1 MLNPVLNDEKGATL
15 MKRTRLRPAAVRGF
29 TLIELLVVIAIIA
42 VLIALLLPAVQ
53 AAREAARRAQ
63 CTNNLKQIGLATH
76 NYISTYDVL
85 PGGVIRQRG
94 NDGSNY
100 PYTSGSVFINISSY
114 FEQGVIYN
122 NINFNLN
129 MYDAVN
135 TTVSGFGVSSLW
147 CPSDGTISQSHQY
160 SASDNAAL
168 EPNVPLLMY
177 YSSYGGCTG
186 TWFLSPRYD
195 LPSASVFATAAA
207 QQNGAILY
215 IGYASPEITPS
226 GTINGYSRK
235 PVSLAGVIDGTS
247 NTIGYSEHAH
257 GKYNAA
263 DQICWNWWT
272 SGNTGDTLFS
282 TMYPINPFN
291 KVALQSFDK
300 YHGYSDS
307 SVGSAASFHP
317 GGANFGFLDGS
328 VRFLKDSIQS
338 WPISPSTLYPVGVTP
353 DSTNCYCW
361 VVAPGTAFGLY
372 QKLSTVAG
380 GEVISSDSY

>member
-1 MLNPVLNDEKGATL
+1 
-15 MKRTRLRPAAVRGF
+15 MKPNRSRQAASGGF

-85 PGGVIRQRG
+85 PAGVIRQRG
-94 NDGSNY
+94 ANGVY
-100 PYTSGSVFINISSY
+100 PYTSGSVFVNISSY
-114 FEQGVIYN
+114 FEQGVVYN
-122 NINFNLN
+122 NVNFTLN

-135 TTVSGFGVSSLW
+135 TTVSGIGVSSLW
-147 CPSDGTISQSHQY
+147 CPSDGTISASHQY
-160 SASDNAAL
+160 SASDGAAL
-168 EPNVPLLMY
+168 EPGVPLLMY

-195 LPSASVFATAAA
+195 LPSASVFGTAAA

-215 IGYASPEITPS
+215 IGYANPESTPS
-226 GTINGYSRK
+226 GTISGYNRR
-235 PVSLAGVIDGTS
+235 PVSLAGVTDGTS

-257 GKYNAA
+257 GKYSPT
-263 DQICWNWWT
+263 DQVCWNWWT

-291 KVALQSFDK
+291 KVQNQSFDQ
-300 YHGYSDS
+300 YHGYSDTN
-307 SVGSAASFHP
+307 VGSAASFHP

-338 WPISPSTLYPVGVTP
+338 WPISNTTLFPVGVTEE
-353 DSTNCYCW
+353 STSCYCW
-361 VVAPGTAFGLY
+361 VVAPGTQFGLY

-380 GEVISSDSY
+380 GEVVSSDAY

>member
-1 MLNPVLNDEKGATL
+1 
-15 MKRTRLRPAAVRGF
+15 MKRTRLRPAAVCGF

-100 PYTSGSVFINISSY
+100 PYTSGSVFVNISSY

-135 TTVSGFGVSSLW
+135 TTVSGIGVSSLW

-168 EPNVPLLMY
+168 EPNIPLLMY

-186 TWFLSPRYD
+186 TWFLSPPLR
-195 LPSASVFATAAA
+195 FAECKRFWDSGRAAERR
-207 QQNGAILY
+207 ILY
-215 IGYASPEITPS
+215 IGYASPEITPN
-226 GTINGYSRK
+226 GVINGYSRK

-263 DQICWNWWT
+263 DQTCWNWWT

-328 VRFLKDSIQS
+328 VRFLKETIQS
-338 WPISPSTLYPVGVTP
+338 WQISPSTLYPVGVTP
-353 DSTNCYCW
+353 DS
-361 VVAPGTAFGLY
+361 PTAI
-372 QKLSTVAG
+372 AG
-380 GEVISSDSY
+380 WLRWDGVRPLPEAVDGRRW